1 MPYRW
6 PDDTVFTDLELNVE
20 EPWCQTC
27 GGRLTVC
34 DHRHRRLFTL
44 HGPVHV
50 VCKLVHCPHQVCPAH
65 TRTISPAAETA
76 LALPWWVLGW
86 DVVCWLGQ
94 RRFARHWAVAQ
105 LRAELADTY
114 QIRVSDDAIE
124 RYLHR
129 YQHMLAARQQDPWQ
143 LAAAYAGVDA
153 ISLAIDGLQPEKGHE
168 TLYVVRELTQKRVW
182 FAEAL
187 LSSATAEVQQ
197 LLARARR
204 WAEQLGTPVR
214 LWMSDKQHAFV
225 RGIAAEFP
233 GVPHRYCANHFLRDT
248 AKPVLEADSRAK
260 VQMRRKV
267 RGLRVIE
274 RRVLE
279 AHRPTAPPEPTPSD
293 ERSKTDAPPL
303 VAAAVAAA
311 PWTPSDRGLPTTDS
325 AVEATGVATTEEA
338 LVKAEAGEVVLGYCA
353 AVRGILHDSQGGPL
367 HPPGLR
373 MREALQDVRDSLE
386 RNLQAKKGGL
396 QSRC

>member
-6 PDDTVFTDLELNVE
+6 PDDAVFTDLELNVQ
-20 EPWCQTC
+20 EPWCQRC

-50 VCKLVHCPHQVCPAH
+50 VCKLVHCPHQGCPAH
-65 TRTISPAAETA
+65 TRTISPEAETA

-94 RRFARHWAVAQ
+94 RRFARHWSVAQ

-129 YQHMLAARQQDPWQ
+129 YQHMLAARQHDPQQ
-143 LAAAYAGVDA
+143 LAAAYAGGDA
-153 ISLAIDGLQPEKGHE
+153 VSLAIDGLQPEKGHE
-168 TLYVVRELTQKRVW
+168 TLYVVRELTHKRVW

-204 WAEQLGTPVR
+204 RVGMAFDVALALDRVVPAQSPARQVVATQLPLVVDRDHHVPEHLRARAQPDGHAEALLALAQVVEHQLG
-214 LWMSDKQHAFV
+214 A
-225 RGIAAEFP
+225 P
-233 GVPHRYCANHFLRDT
+233 G
-248 AKPVLEADSRAK
+248 RALGH
-260 VQMRRKV
+260 VGEQGALGC
-267 RGLRVIE
+267 RGLRDVRSWE
-274 RRVLE
+274 RRLRAAYAAGQDHLGGGLLGMRGTAASPRAQE
-279 AHRPTAPPEPTPSD
+279 PQRAQLRIAKRPGAHGCPSGL
-293 ERSKTDAPPL
+293 AGCAGL
-303 VAAAVAAA
+303 AGGAAAGGCKGAARTRA
-311 PWTPSDRGLPTTDS
+311 RLLSIACWSLGVVFLRG
-325 AVEATGVATTEEA
+325 
-338 LVKAEAGEVVLGYCA
+338 VL
-353 AVRGILHDSQGGPL
+353 
-367 HPPGLR
+367 
-373 MREALQDVRDSLE
+373 
-386 RNLQAKKGGL
+386 
-396 QSRC
+396 